1 MSWPGT
7 EAKSPVTHLTELDVD
22 ASDVSVVT
30 NRREEVL
37 AAVRDHAGGIAYNV
51 ARIEGGDYGRRA
63 FSTDRGE
70 WTVKYEAGELEF
82 LLYEPRGGGKTYVI
96 SMQSPAA
103 PEPLA
108 RALEDYGAF
117 VAAYNDYVASLEGVL
132 DAVNADFP
140 AVESAESVAAERD
153 RVVDRIESC
162 CGRVAGE
169 LHRHEGTEYGTF
181 TARVDGTRWELKR
194 EADAVSYLRVGGSG
208 GVYLLSQYGPP
219 AATDVRE
226 YAPRF
231 GGFVSAYNDHV
242 AGLALDLERIER

>member
-1 MSWPGT
+1 M
-7 EAKSPVTHLTELDVD
+7 THLSELDLD
-22 ASDVSVVT
+22 TADVST
-30 NRREEVL
+30 LTDRREAVL
-37 AAVRDHAGGIAYNV
+37 AAVREHAGRIAYGV
-51 ARIEGGDYGRRA
+51 ARIEGGSYGRRA

-82 LLYEPRGGGKTYVI
+82 LLYEPRGGGETYVV
-96 SMQSPAA
+96 STQSPAD
-103 PEPLA
+103 PESLA

-117 VAAYNDYVASLEGVL
+117 VAAYNDYVDSLEGVL
-132 DAVNADFP
+132 DGVDSGFP
-140 AVESAESVAAERD
+140 AIESAESIVAERD
-153 RVVDRIESC
+153 RIVGRIESC
-162 CGRVAGE
+162 CGRMAGE
-169 LHRHEGTEYGTF
+169 LHRHEGSDYGTF

-194 EADAVSYLRVGGSG
+194 ERDAVSYLRVGGSG

-242 AGLALDLERIER
+242 SGLALDIEQTEL